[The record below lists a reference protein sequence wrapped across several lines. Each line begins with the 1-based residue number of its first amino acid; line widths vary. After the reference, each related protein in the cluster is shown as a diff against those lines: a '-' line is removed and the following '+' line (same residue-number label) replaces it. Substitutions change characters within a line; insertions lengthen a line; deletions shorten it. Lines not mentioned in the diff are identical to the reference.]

1 MTRLSD
7 EVWNA
12 RAPEIR
18 TRTENGAVNES
29 QSSRSS
35 TQQAAAKRT
44 VGPAVVVGS
53 MLEWYD
59 FYLFASMAALVFGK
73 VFFPDQ
79 SSTAATLSS
88 LATFAVGFVV
98 RPLGGIFF
106 GYLADKIGRKRVLSA
121 TFLLMGIS
129 SGMIGLIPSYDSIGM
144 MAPALLVVFRLA
156 QGFGAG
162 AEFASAIAVSYE
174 HAGINKRGRYGS
186 LPALGVNIG
195 LFASSLTVAVLTS
208 LDEVFLQTWGWRIP
222 FIASFALV
230 GLGFWVRRKMPE
242 TPEFERISD
251 GSDRRSNA
259 KPLREMFRADWR
271 GLGAVGFVVAGYL
284 SASYLFKTFSLSYLT
299 EFRDVAANV
308 GAFGVTLATAVA
320 IVTVPVAG
328 ELCDRFD
335 ARRIL
340 LLGAAGIAAMAFPF
354 FWALNT
360 GTPWIIWGSMIV
372 TTGIVIPAMLAA
384 SGAYFARQFPTQV
397 RASGIGTAKETS
409 GIAGGVAPMVAFGL
423 ITVTPNN
430 AYWPVALLFV
440 VCAVSVVVGA
450 LWDQRKSV
458 ERRSSTSELLMT
470 TGEQPSAGTGAECA
484 RTVLPK

>member
-1 MTRLSD
+1 MKLKD
-7 EVWNA
+7 GA
-12 RAPEIR
+12 
-18 TRTENGAVNES
+18 GAVNES
-29 QSSRSS
+29 PLP
-35 TQQAAAKRT
+35 QQPIENTTGKRT
-44 VGPAVVVGS
+44 VGPAVVIGS
-53 MLEWYD
+53 TLEWFD

-79 SSTAATLSS
+79 SSVAGTLSS

-98 RPLGGIFF
+98 RPLGGMFF
-106 GYLADKIGRKRVLSA
+106 GYLADKIGRKRVLA
-121 TFLLMGIS
+121 YTFLLMGIS
-129 SGMIGLIPSYDSIGM
+129 SGLIGLIPSYATIGLL
-144 MAPALLVVFRLA
+144 APALLVVFRLA

-174 HAGINKRGRYGS
+174 HAGAKTRGRWGS

-195 LFASSLTVAVLTS
+195 LFASSLTVTILTS
-208 LDEVFLQTWGWRIP
+208 LDDTFLQTWGWRIP

-230 GLGFWVRRKMPE
+230 AVGFWVRRKMPE

-251 GSDRRSNA
+251 GADRRSAA
-259 KPLREMFRADWR
+259 KPLREMFRVDWR

-320 IVTVPVAG
+320 IVAVPIAG
-328 ELCDRFD
+328 ELADRYD
-335 ARRIL
+335 ARRVL
-340 LLGAAGIAAMAFPF
+340 LVGAVCIAALAFPF
-354 FWALNT
+354 FWALNS
-360 GTPWIIWGSMIV
+360 GTPVIIWSMMILS
-372 TTGIVIPAMLAA
+372 TGIVIPAMLAA

-409 GIAGGVAPMVAFGL
+409 GIAGGVAPMVAFAL

-430 AYWPVALLFV
+430 AYWPVALMFL
-440 VCAVSVVVGA
+440 VCAISVIIGA
-450 LWDQRKSV
+450 LWDQRKAV
-458 ERRSSTSELLMT
+458 EQRDIAL
-470 TGEQPSAGTGAECA
+470 AAA
-484 RTVLPK
+484 RPATADA